1 MGRQNLSPAETT
13 SPVAT
18 YNMDLSKCTIKLD
31 HSLGNP
37 EPFLNWRQAPG
48 FPVFG
53 VGQPTEAGF
62 PQIAEKLAKEKVI
75 WFNLRQEPVAYIDG
89 LPVAP
94 RLTEQP
100 HVNVEVS
107 GSSADMDAMEGKLV
121 SEITSREKDGNV
133 EVHKDAGFAE
143 NPMDRED
150 VAQTLKLAGVKGLN
164 EILKA
169 CSETSMPGMSIVRVP
184 FNEQRAVP
192 VECFDT
198 IIKALCSENAA
209 TTQCVFS
216 SQLGSGRSS
225 LGMVIAS
232 ILKACQMITKL
243 NKMVEAGMA
252 ERSWADNIIKSK
264 FMDPLP
270 SEDNKDAFM
279 RGEFEVIKQLLEKVP
294 ETKSGKVLA
303 DKMIDICGTPPEGT
317 GIQNLR
323 KCIIQTKYKYDAATE
338 DRQIVWK
345 KMIINFI
352 ERYFYLICFAT
363 YAKEQG
369 PTMFPKSFV
378 AWMDEHK
385 ELREMIANGKDKL
398 EWSRQVDQNAVNEL
412 RGKISGPDYK
422 EKLGEIVTSLYKIL
436 HTTYSDMPR
445 GVIKDTLMRKLTCKT
460 LMEILPGEVVG
471 KIQKEM
477 AEKKL
482 TSDFETVVGLVV
494 AA

>member
-1 MGRQNLSPAETT
+1 MGSLTARPTSSPWLTLASAT
-13 SPVAT
+13 SSSVIPR
-18 YNMDLSKCTIKLD
+18 SKK
-31 HSLGNP
+31 N
-37 EPFLNWRQAPG
+37 
-48 FPVFG
+48 
-53 VGQPTEAGF
+53 
-62 PQIAEKLAKEKVI
+62 
-75 WFNLRQEPVAYIDG
+75 
-89 LPVAP
+89 
-94 RLTEQP
+94 P
-100 HVNVEVS
+100 HVNIE
-107 GSSADMDAMEGKLV
+107 SADCLEDKLISTIEGKKAEGKVKL
-121 SEITSREKDGNV
+121 TKD
-133 EVHKDAGFAE
+133 KAE
-143 NPMDRED
+143 ADNPMDREEED
-150 VAQTLKLAGVKGLN
+150 EDHPAVDLKGFTKVLSGVAEGP
-164 EILKA
+164 I
-169 CSETSMPGMSIVRVP
+169 PGMQVLRVP
-184 FNEQRAVP
+184 VIE
-192 VECFDT
+192 E
-198 IIKALCSENAA
+198 KALPEAALDVIVNALKGENPA
-209 TTQCVFS
+209 TTQCIFS
-216 SQLGSGRSS
+216 SQLGQGRTT
-225 LGMVIAS
+225 LGMTVACIV
-232 ILKACQMITKL
+232 KAVLMSTKL
-243 NKMVEAGMA
+243 NKMVETGIGSPEWA
-252 ERSWADNIIKSK
+252 ENIIKKS
-264 FMDPLP
+264 
-270 SEDNKDAFM
+270 
-279 RGEFEVIKQLLEKVP
+279 FEELAQSDVLKELLEKLP
-294 ETKSGKVLA
+294 AAKEGKILA
-303 DKMIDICGTPPEGT
+303 DKMIDNCGTPPEGT

-323 KCIIQTKYKYDAATE
+323 KCIIRTKYKYDAATE

-422 EKLGEIVTSLYKIL
+422 EKLGEIVTSLYKIS
-436 HTTYSDMPR
+436 HVTYSDMPR